1 MFSTIQRRV
10 LFAFIAL
17 ASFAG
22 WEIAGSA
29 QEGASPANDGT
40 ASEELQDKQKG
51 REVRLRGH
59 ESGDGTFLDV
69 EVFRRPDATE
79 TLAGLATLDDVRAVP
94 TRDFIQKNQS
104 GGAEG
109 AVSGPGGGGGALGGM
124 AMGDIMSGGMG
135 MPGGG
140 MMGSASPLDA
150 RQIAMKKINEFRSK
164 LASPGEDRAKVEEQL
179 RSALSEYF
187 IADLQH
193 RVSELDAVKA
203 RVQEMEA
210 RLQKR
215 LDLKQEAVDLQLK
228 RMEHEAD
235 GLEFVVPNESA
246 AAGGYG
252 DAGGG
257 MGGSGISAPGSF
269 SGGPGELSRAGGYPA
284 GSGGYPGG
292 ASIAPPAPDP
302 NSVRR

>member
-22 WEIAGSA
+22 WEIAGIA
-29 QEGASPANDGT
+29 QEGASPNSLGN
-40 ASEELQDKQKG
+40 ASEGVQDKQKG

-109 AVSGPGGGGGALGGM
+109 AVSGLGGLAGPGGVGGGLGGM
-124 AMGDIMSGGMG
+124 L
-135 MPGGG
+135 GGG
-140 MMGSASPLDA
+140 MMGSESPPDA
-150 RQIAMKKINEFRSK
+150 RHIAMKKINTLRSK
-164 LASPGEDRAKVEEQL
+164 LASSAENRPKVEEQL

-228 RMEHEAD
+228 RMQHEAD